1 MTYIYKKSFGKY
13 DSSTNFEGD
22 VLTIEYVHSSV
33 SEDIK
38 VVQMWR
44 DGLDDFGRPAK
55 GLRHEMYWMSEEA
68 QDTLM
73 KELEADMED
82 RICGT
87 HLESQAE
94 LHHGI

>member
-44 DGLDDFGRPAK
+44 DGLDDFGKPAK
-55 GLRHEMYWMSEEA
+55 GMRHELAGMSETGREKLL
-68 QDTLM
+68 D
-73 KELEADMED
+73 ELRADMTD
-82 RICGT
+82 RMCKTGDY
-87 HLESQAE
+87 LRKN
-94 LHHGI
+94 

>member
-1 MTYIYKKSFGKY
+1 MTYTYKKSFGKY

-44 DGLDDFGRPAK
+44 DGLDDFGKPAK
-55 GLRHEMYWMSEEA
+55 GMRHELAWMSETGREKLL
-68 QDTLM
+68 D
-73 KELEADMED
+73 ELRADMTD
-82 RICGT
+82 RMCKTGKY
-87 HLESQAE
+87 LRKN
-94 LHHGI
+94 

>member
-1 MTYIYKKSFGKY
+1 MTYTYKKSFGKY

-44 DGLDDFGRPAK
+44 DGLDDFGNPAK
-55 GLRHEMYWMSEEA
+55 GMRHELEWMSEKGREKLL
-68 QDTLM
+68 D
-73 KELEADMED
+73 ELRADMTD
-82 RICGT
+82 RMCKTGDY
-87 HLESQAE
+87 LRKN
-94 LHHGI
+94 

>member
-44 DGLDDFGRPAK
+44 DGLDDFGKPGK
-55 GLRHEMYWMSEEA
+55 GMRHEFAWMSE
-68 QDTLM
+68 TGK
-73 KELEADMED
+73 KELMDELRADMTD
-82 RICGT
+82 RMCKTGDY
-87 HLESQAE
+87 LRKN
-94 LHHGI
+94 

>member
-38 VVQMWR
+38 VSQSRSVCHVCPQFVHQLIPSR
-44 DGLDDFGRPAK
+44 
-55 GLRHEMYWMSEEA
+55 LRHP
-68 QDTLM
+68 
-73 KELEADMED
+73 
-82 RICGT
+82 C
-87 HLESQAE
+87 
-94 LHHGI
+94 

>member
-1 MTYIYKKSFGKY
+1 MTYTYKKSFGKY

-44 DGLDDFGRPAK
+44 DGLDDFGKPAK
-55 GLRHEMYWMSEEA
+55 GMRHELAWMSEKGREKLL
-68 QDTLM
+68 D
-73 KELEADMED
+73 ELRADMTD
-82 RICGT
+82 RMCKTGDY
-87 HLESQAE
+87 LRKN
-94 LHHGI
+94 

>member
-1 MTYIYKKSFGKY
+1 MTYTYKKSFGKY

-44 DGLDDFGRPAK
+44 DGLDDFGNPAK
-55 GLRHEMYWMSEEA
+55 GMRHELAWMSEKVREKLL
-68 QDTLM
+68 D
-73 KELEADMED
+73 ELRADMTD
-82 RICGT
+82 RMCKTGDY
-87 HLESQAE
+87 LRKN
-94 LHHGI
+94 

>member
-1 MTYIYKKSFGKY
+1 MTYTYKKSFGKY

-44 DGLDDFGRPAK
+44 DGLDDFGKPAK
-55 GLRHEMYWMSEEA
+55 GMRHELAWMSETGR
-68 QDTLM
+68 DKLM
-73 KELEADMED
+73 DELRADMTD
-82 RICGT
+82 RMCKTGKY
-87 HLESQAE
+87 LRKN
-94 LHHGI
+94 

>member
-44 DGLDDFGRPAK
+44 DGLDDFGKPAK
-55 GLRHEMYWMSEEA
+55 GMRHELAWMSETGR
-68 QDTLM
+68 DKLM
-73 KELEADMED
+73 DELRADMTD
-82 RICGT
+82 RMCKTGNY
-87 HLESQAE
+87 LRKN
-94 LHHGI
+94 

>member
-44 DGLDDFGRPAK
+44 DGLDDFGKPAK
-55 GLRHEMYWMSEEA
+55 GMRHELAWMSETGR
-68 QDTLM
+68 DKLM
-73 KELEADMED
+73 DELRADMTD
-82 RICGT
+82 RMCKTGKY
-87 HLESQAE
+87 LRKN
-94 LHHGI
+94 

>member
-1 MTYIYKKSFGKY
+1 MTYTYKKSFGKY

-44 DGLDDFGRPAK
+44 DGLDDFGKPAK
-55 GLRHEMYWMSEEA
+55 GLRHEIYWMSEKARE
-68 QDTLM
+68 TLLD
-73 KELEADMED
+73 ELRADMTD
-82 RICGT
+82 RMCKTGDY
-87 HLESQAE
+87 LRKN
-94 LHHGI
+94 